1 MGWGKSRYQPLLAT
15 SAGRDSLLRLAVWED
30 GRVTGENKLFEYLKS
45 KNPLVRCRTVEV
57 IGRIQDPVDAPRLVP
72 LLHDPDPNVVQETI
86 FSLGQL
92 GSPEAVSALIE
103 IGRTGS
109 PDLLPAVAEA
119 LGKIGGDEAIVG
131 LEEMLHAFQGPVRA
145 AAALG
150 LARVENEATISPLLV
165 AIHDG
170 DPKVSWRA
178 IYALEKTDSKRV
190 RDAVIPF
197 LQSEDPLVR
206 AYAARTLGKQK
217 ATAAVAPLEA
227 TIFDAD
233 ERVSINSI
241 NALATMLE
249 GTKDNAAVKHMGV
262 VIKKTSSPH
271 VKKAA
276 VMAIGSIGHKD
287 GKDYLAQTVLDGDP
301 GIRGESYKAMAS
313 ILHNGSLGFVN
324 GGLNDSSI
332 YVRIAAV
339 EALGL
344 ADDDEQVPGLIAM
357 AQDNDDRMMR
367 AAAVRA
373 LASYKSDEVV
383 AALTARLSDSD
394 WVVVTEAVTSLGKIG
409 DKKCVPAVTQRFSVR
424 EEHVDADIR
433 LEIMRVL
440 TEMKSA
446 EGREVALQAVED
458 SDPRLRLAASEY
470 FDALQFEKPVIQSDR
485 SFYEKNFDPS
495 RKAGLSPPMGAKRAI
510 LKTQRGD
517 VEIELFGDDATQTVS
532 NFIRLADS
540 GFYDTGVFHRVV
552 PNFVIQGGCPR
563 GDGWGDAGYYIRA
576 EVNQYKYERGMVGIA
591 DSGKD
596 TGGTQ
601 FFITHSQQPHLN
613 GRYTIFGKVTKGIDV
628 VDRIA
633 QGDRFTVVIVK

>member
-1 MGWGKSRYQPLLAT
+1 
-15 SAGRDSLLRLAVWED
+15 
-30 GRVTGENKLFEYLKS
+30 
-45 KNPLVRCRTVEV
+45 
-57 IGRIQDPVDAPRLVP
+57 
-72 LLHDPDPNVVQETI
+72 
-86 FSLGQL
+86 
-92 GSPEAVSALIE
+92 
-103 IGRTGS
+103 
-109 PDLLPAVAEA
+109 
-119 LGKIGGDEAIVG
+119 
-131 LEEMLHAFQGPVRA
+131 MLHAFQGPVRA

-217 ATAAVAPLEA
+217 ATSAVAPLEV

-233 ERVSINSI
+233 EGVSINSI

-249 GTKDNAAVKHMGV
+249 GTKDNAAVKHMGA

-271 VKKAA
+271 VKKVA
-276 VMAIGSIGHKD
+276 VMAIGGIEHKD

-313 ILHNGSLGFVN
+313 ILHKGSLGFVN

-339 EALGL
+339 EAFGL
-344 ADDDEQVPGLIAM
+344 AEDDEQVPGLITM
-357 AQDNDDRMMR
+357 AQDNDDRLMR

-373 LASYKSDEVV
+373 LASFKSDEVV

-394 WVVVTEAVTSLGKIG
+394 WVVVTDAVTSLGKIG
-409 DKKCVPAVTQRFSVR
+409 DKKCVPALTQRFSVR

-458 SDPRLRLAASEY
+458 SDPRLRLAASQY
-470 FDALQFEKPVIQSDR
+470 FEALQLEKPVIQSDR
-485 SFYEKNFDPS
+485 SFHEKDFDPS
-495 RKAGLSPPMGAKRAI
+495 RKAGLSPPMGVKRAI

-517 VEIELFGDDATQTVS
+517 IEIELFGDDATQTVA

-633 QGDRFTVVIVK
+633 LGDRFTVVIVK